1 MAPFFLAQTQ
11 AQMLQL
17 IFAYFISLLAIS
29 VFSNLLALLIK
40 IVFSFMLLLLA
51 LPFVKTGDR
60 KLFSENT
67 LLIQGIEFLAALIQG
82 SIMLPIASWIFDY
95 WEVDLTRSFP
105 FVLAI
110 YLAWYSWQQYAQ
122 ARKKFRALIAAK
134 QPSKKGQSYEELL
147 QGKLN
152 SSLTSLFGQLTGLFL
167 YYINY
172 Y

>member
-1 MAPFFLAQTQ
+1 
-11 AQMLQL
+11 MLQL

-40 IVFSFMLLLLA
+40 LSLSFLLLILA
-51 LPFVKTGDR
+51 IPFLKTRDR

-67 LLIQGIEFLAALIQG
+67 LLIQGIEFFAALAQG
-82 SIMLPIASWIFDY
+82 AVMLPIAIWVFDY

-105 FVLAI
+105 FILAI
-110 YLAWYSWQQYAQ
+110 YLSWYSWQQYTQ
-122 ARKKFRALIAAK
+122 TRKKIKALIEAK
-134 QPSKKGQSYEELL
+134 HPPKEGQNYEEMLR
-147 QGKLN
+147 GKLN